1 MNEHAN
7 QLGLI
12 WHRRDLRID
21 DNPALHKCISD
32 GKSPV
37 GVFVFDTNIL
47 EQLDTNDRRLPFI
60 FDSVLEL
67 QNVYN
72 LHGCNFHILHGDP
85 KITIPNLAKSL
96 GVTHVYANIDYENS
110 SIERD
115 STIASNLATIG
126 KNLHLS
132 HDHAIVNPT
141 IIKTKTGTFHTIFTP
156 YKRAWIEHLSTTPPA
171 FFDSATALK
180 KIKTPPIT
188 HATPEWTL
196 QKMGFHLDS
205 MIQHPV
211 RPGEANARRSAK
223 QFAKIID
230 DYQRNRDFPNLPATS
245 RLGPH
250 LRHGT
255 ISPRR
260 LARWALAIN
269 GDGPATWLSELAW
282 RDFYT
287 MIMANYPHI
296 QDGHCFQKK
305 YDNLKWGNDPAKIQ
319 AWKNGKTG
327 YPIVDAGMREL
338 LATGHMHNRVRMIT
352 ASFLTK
358 HLDCDWRIG
367 EKHFASLL
375 MDFEFA
381 SNNGGWQWSASTG
394 CDAQP
399 YFRIFN
405 PTLQSERFDPDGFYI
420 KKWVPELGKLAPAH
434 IHAPHEA
441 PMDALSKANVVLN
454 QTYPQPVV
462 AHKIA
467 RELAIKKFKI

>member
-1 MNEHAN
+1 MNELAKPV
-7 QLGLI
+7 GLI

-21 DNPALHKCISD
+21 DNPALHNCITN
-32 GKSPV
+32 GETPV
-37 GVFVFDTNIL
+37 GVFVFDINIL
-47 EQLDTNDRRLPFI
+47 AQLNTNDRRLPFI

-67 QNVYN
+67 KNAYN
-72 LHGCNFHILHGDP
+72 QHGYNFHIVHG
-85 KITIPNLAKSL
+85 IPEIIIPDLAKTL
-96 GVTHVYANIDYENS
+96 GAINVHANIDYEKT
-110 SIERD
+110 SIQRD
-115 STIASNLATIG
+115 HAIDCALSTMGT
-126 KNLHLS
+126 KLHLS
-132 HDHAIVNPT
+132 HDHAIANPSA
-141 IIKTKTGTFHTIFTP
+141 IKTKTGTFHTIFTP
-156 YKRAWIEHLSTTPPA
+156 YKKAWLEHLSTTPPK
-171 FFDSATALK
+171 FFDSAAELK
-180 KIKTPPIT
+180 KIKLPPV
-188 HATPEWTL
+188 HLSTPELTL
-196 QKMGFHLDS
+196 QKMGFDMANS
-205 MIQHPV
+205 ISHPFL
-211 RPGEANARRSAK
+211 PGETSARRNAK
-223 QFAKIID
+223 NFAKIID
-230 DYQRNRDFPNLPATS
+230 DYHQNRDFPNLQATS

-260 LARWALAIN
+260 LARWAIAMN
-269 GDGPATWLSELAW
+269 GDGPSTWISELAW

-287 MIMANYPHI
+287 MIMTNYPHI

-305 YDNLKWGNDPAKIQ
+305 YDNLQWGNDANRIQ
-319 AWKNGKTG
+319 AWKDGMTG

-338 LATGHMHNRVRMIT
+338 LKTGHMHNRVRMIT

-375 MDFEFA
+375 LDFELA

-405 PTLQSERFDPDGFYI
+405 PTLQSERFDPDGRYI
-420 KKWVPELGKLAPAH
+420 KKWIPELGKLTPAN

-441 PMDALSKANVVLN
+441 PPDALLKANIVLN
-454 QTYPQPVV
+454 QTYPQPIVS
-462 AHKIA
+462 HKTA